1 MKEIK
6 GKVKRAVQIL
16 WENKYRMA
24 YYMLILCILFGS
36 IHYVESGIWSSANI
50 SFNYSEASLGLSPNK
65 TRFNAYEIVSEEVMQ
80 RAIEKV
86 GLQGSISASELAGH
100 VFITP
105 EGTGHVGGSDDY
117 ISTSYNIN
125 LNADGLA
132 LKNRTTISLLKS
144 ICEAYREFFQ
154 ENYCDNQDMLKEK
167 LEVTTDCEPYLRLN
181 ELELRAECIMR
192 YLNARLSE
200 NKSYVDTENP
210 DSSTNNFT
218 TLSKQ
223 INNIV
228 DYDIPNVKAY
238 VIEGGIA
245 KDASLLIS
253 ILEYKN
259 KIDDIAAQKEMAY
272 YPLS

>member
-100 VFITP
+100 VSITP

-154 ENYCDNQDMLKEK
+154 ENYCDNQDML
-167 LEVTTDCEPYLRLN
+167 
-181 ELELRAECIMR
+181 
-192 YLNARLSE
+192 
-200 NKSYVDTENP
+200 
-210 DSSTNNFT
+210 
-218 TLSKQ
+218 
-223 INNIV
+223 NIR
-228 DYDIPNVKAY
+228 D
-238 VIEGGIA
+238 
-245 KDASLLIS
+245 
-253 ILEYKN
+253 
-259 KIDDIAAQKEMAY
+259 
-272 YPLS
+272 

>member
-16 WENKYRMA
+16 WENKYRMT
-24 YYMLILCILFGS
+24 YYMLILCILFGC
-36 IHYVESGIWSSANI
+36 IHYAESGIWSSANI

-86 GLQGSISASELAGH
+86 GLQGSISASELASH

-125 LNADGLA
+125 LNADGLE

-154 ENYCDNQDMLKEK
+154 KNYCDNQDMLKEK
-167 LEVTTDCEPYLRLN
+167 LEVQ
-181 ELELRAECIMR
+181 
-192 YLNARLSE
+192 
-200 NKSYVDTENP
+200 
-210 DSSTNNFT
+210 
-218 TLSKQ
+218 Q
-223 INNIV
+223 IVSPICV
-228 DYDIPNVKAY
+228 
-238 VIEGGIA
+238 
-245 KDASLLIS
+245 
-253 ILEYKN
+253 
-259 KIDDIAAQKEMAY
+259 
-272 YPLS
+272 